1 MNWHQR
7 QPNRL
12 QLKLESLNECHFLS
26 WSFLDTH
33 FNLRKQQQR
42 CPIVRHFFNC
52 FFDCFNTIT
61 IQLQYNYST
70 IAYLKR
76 TQLASITAQN
86 RLPVQI
92 QKRLDLHYRPQLLR
106 QRFSNLILPPQL
118 QTVRATELT
127 TSVTYFV
134 IFTIWYSFFPHRLMP
149 ILGVF
154 LTSEISQTRHSF
166 AAPTN
171 NIPHSPLVTPS
182 TNLLFCCFQTS
193 KPDLLLASF
202 DSSLQSL
209 LIPTSATVFK
219 TSSALRQKTSKHTKQ
234 VETNRQV
241 SKSIDIHRV
250 TN

>member
-1 MNWHQR
+1 MNVTFYPGRFSILILIYVNNNNVVQSSATSSIA
-7 QPNRL
+7 
-12 QLKLESLNECHFLS
+12 SLTAS
-26 WSFLDTH
+26 
-33 FNLRKQQQR
+33 
-42 CPIVRHFFNC
+42 
-52 FFDCFNTIT
+52 
-61 IQLQYNYST
+61 IQLQYNYNT
-70 IAYLKR
+70 ITVQLRILNEHNLLQLTYR
-76 TQLASITAQN
+76 TDY
-86 RLPVQI
+86 QI

-118 QTVRATELT
+118 QTVRATEFT
-127 TSVTYFV
+127 TTVTYFV

-193 KPDLLLASF
+193 KPNLLLASF
-202 DSSLQSL
+202 DSSLQSV